1 MSSQG
6 GGPPRIADGRISH
19 SLTAGEPRV
28 IALGLTTLTHA
39 FFQPLN
45 LGYYVSFEHLAIKFS
60 QKQSD
65 SRIALG
71 HNPGSYNLI

>member
-6 GGPPRIADGRISH
+6 GGPPRVADGRISH

-39 FFQPLN
+39 FFQQLN
-45 LGYYVSFEHLAIKFS
+45 LRYYVSFEH
-60 QKQSD
+60 
-65 SRIALG
+65 
-71 HNPGSYNLI
+71 

>member
-6 GGPPRIADGRISH
+6 GGPPRVADGRISH

-39 FFQPLN
+39 FFQQLN
-45 LGYYVSFEHLAIKFS
+45 FGIMYLLSINNQDQPETVR
-60 QKQSD
+60 Q
-65 SRIALG
+65 
-71 HNPGSYNLI
+71 